1 MFFFIILSGYQNLDF
16 LFSTVYMYIRFFW
29 GFFWSCKFCENE
41 VNLLCSYFCG
51 PLYFIVL
58 FFWCNKRRIIAQ
70 NGSPLTPTPT
80 VKTIRLYFDPFL
92 LLTPLFTNGATC
104 APQMITPV
112 RQFQSKVTAF
122 GGSSDIGL
130 QEKYN
135 TFNETV

>member
-1 MFFFIILSGYQNLDF
+1 ML
-16 LFSTVYMYIRFFW
+16 
-29 GFFWSCKFCENE
+29 
-41 VNLLCSYFCG
+41 
-51 PLYFIVL
+51 
-58 FFWCNKRRIIAQ
+58 IAQ
-70 NGSPLTPTPT
+70 NGSPLPTHPNPTPT